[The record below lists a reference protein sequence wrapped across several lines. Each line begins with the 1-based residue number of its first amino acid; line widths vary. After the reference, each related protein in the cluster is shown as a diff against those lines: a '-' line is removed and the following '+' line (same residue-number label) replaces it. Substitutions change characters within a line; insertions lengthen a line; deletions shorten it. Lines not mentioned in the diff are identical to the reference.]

1 MSVALGKIV
10 SPHGVRG
17 ELNVVAYSGSLEA
30 LEGRERVFL
39 RLDGAEKPYRL
50 RDVRRHRGAFLVTL
64 AGVEG
69 RNEARALVG
78 AELAL
83 PEAELPLLEDDEYY
97 WYQLIGLEVVTTSGQ
112 GLGRVADLISTG
124 AGADV
129 LVVREGGR
137 EGGRELLLPATPEV
151 VKRVSLAE
159 GRMVI
164 EPPEGITEP
173 EGTTPEGTTEEEAG

>member
-39 RLDGAEKPYRL
+39 RRDGAEKPYRL
-50 RDVRRHRGAFLVTL
+50 RDVRRHRGAFIVTL

-69 RNEARALVG
+69 RDEARALVG

-83 PEAELPLLEDDEYY
+83 PEAELPPLEDDEYY

-137 EGGRELLLPATPEV
+137 ELLLPATPEV

-173 EGTTPEGTTEEEAG
+173 EGTTEEEAG